1 MQKRQFQVYNF
12 EVLESATSQFDF
24 TSTYI
29 LKNSS
34 LNSSLVIYPIS
45 PETKSQ

>member
-1 MQKRQFQVYNF
+1 MQERQFEVYNF
-12 EVLESATSQFDF
+12 KVPKSATSQFDF
-24 TSTYI
+24 TSAYI

-45 PETKSQ
+45 AETKSQ